1 MKKVFFS
8 VAVVSA
14 LALASCGGGA
24 KADGEKLCNCM
35 KEAMKDMSK
44 MEECQK
50 MGEEMEKKYP
60 KGSDDYKVID
70 EVMDKCQ
77 EEVMKEMGGGE
88 H

>member
-8 VAVVSA
+8 VAVVAA

-44 MEECQK
+44 MGDCEK

-60 KGSDDYKVID
+60 RDSEGYKEID
-70 EVMDKCQ
+70 EIMDKCQ
-77 EEVMKEMGGGE
+77 DEVMKEMGE
-88 H
+88 AK